1 MDHFVL
7 VACHQTFVANGGFL
21 VNLEDRRE
29 NEEEK
34 RVVSKIFDQYVLYVL
49 YACRQTHWERIHGFD
64 SLSELHGGC
73 NKDGLCG

>member
-1 MDHFVL
+1 M
-7 VACHQTFVANGGFL
+7 
-21 VNLEDRRE
+21 R
-29 NEEEK
+29 K

-49 YACRQTHWERIHGFD
+49 CACRQTHWERIHGFD